1 MLLTSL
7 DHADHAAALL
17 PGLDQAFAW
26 LRLVADAPPAEGR
39 VDIDGERLFAIAEHK
54 TPQRRAP
61 GDLVWETHHRYADIQ
76 YVARGA
82 EAHGW
87 LNAQHAPPVKTPY
100 DADKDA
106 EFYEPPA
113 APRVPA
119 WFDLTAGHL
128 VIYRP
133 EDVHAPGQAPLAGE
147 PAPTV
152 KLVVK
157 LRLER
162 D

>member
-61 GDLVWETHHRYADIQ
+61 GDLVWETHRRYADIQ

-87 LNAQHAPPVKTPY
+87 LDAQHAPPVKTPY
-100 DADKDA
+100 DDTKDA
-106 EFYEPPA
+106 AFYEPPA
-113 APRVPA
+113 PPLAPT

-133 EDVHAPGQAPLAGE
+133 EDVHTPGQAPLAGE

-157 LRLER
+157 LRL

>member
-17 PGLDQAFAW
+17 PGLADAFAW
-26 LRLVADAPPAEGR
+26 LRTVADNPPPAGR
-39 VDIDGERLFAIAEHK
+39 VEIDGERLFAIAEHK
-54 TPQRRAP
+54 VPAPQERHQI
-61 GDLVWETHHRYADIQ
+61 VWETHRRYADVQ
-76 YVARGA
+76 FVCRGT

-87 LNAQHAPPVKTPY
+87 LNAQHAPAVKTPY
-100 DADKDA
+100 DETKDA
-106 EFYEPPA
+106 QFYEPPA
-113 APRVPA
+113 NGLAPT
-119 WFDLTAGHL
+119 WFDLSAGHL

-133 EDVHAPGQAPLAGE
+133 EDVHAPGQVPLTGA

-157 LRLER
+157 LRL

>member
-17 PGLDQAFAW
+17 PGLDDAFAW
-26 LRLVADAPPAEGR
+26 LRSVADTPPPAGR
-39 VDIDGERLFAIAEHK
+39 VTIDGERLFAIVEHK
-54 TPQRRAP
+54 IPTRVEPHT
-61 GDLVWETHHRYADIQ
+61 LTWETHQHYADVQ
-76 YVARGA
+76 YVAQGA
-82 EAHGW
+82 ESHGW
-87 LNAQHAPPVKTPY
+87 LDAQHAPAFAAPY
-100 DADKDA
+100 DTVKDA
-106 EFYEPPA
+106 QFYAPPA
-113 APRVPA
+113 ALAAPT
-119 WFDLTAGHL
+119 WFDLNAGHL

-133 EDVHAPGQAPLAGE
+133 DDVHAPGQAPLAGE

-157 LRLER
+157 LRL

>member
-54 TPQRRAP
+54 TPQRRAAH
-61 GDLVWETHHRYADIQ
+61 DLVWETHRRYADIQ

-82 EAHGW
+82 EAHG
-87 LNAQHAPPVKTPY
+87 
-100 DADKDA
+100 
-106 EFYEPPA
+106 YE
-113 APRVPA
+113 
-119 WFDLTAGHL
+119 
-128 VIYRP
+128 
-133 EDVHAPGQAPLAGE
+133 
-147 PAPTV
+147 
-152 KLVVK
+152 
-157 LRLER
+157 
-162 D
+162 

>member
-26 LRLVADAPPAEGR
+26 LRQVADAPPAEGR

-61 GDLVWETHHRYADIQ
+61 GDLVWETHRRYADIQ

-87 LNAQHAPPVKTPY
+87 LDAQHAPPVKTPY
-100 DADKDA
+100 DDTKDA
-106 EFYEPPA
+106 AFYEPPA
-113 APRVPA
+113 PPLSPT
-119 WFDLTAGHL
+119 WFNLNAGHL

-147 PAPTV
+147 PAPTI

-157 LRLER
+157 LRL